1 MRTLRD
7 INSHILD
14 MSKSTWVDAAGK
26 ERTFDPA
33 TWKKDL
39 QEIVDQ
45 KATLKTKTYYNPST
59 NKKDRLWWVRWDPPR
74 YREFQTAK
82 VSLPASPVSVDRDPY
97 WPEGFEAENASGYFV
112 HGDLVLMKRPYVDHL
127 KEEIEKVKRG
137 KGATKA
143 LQDEFEEMTKREGV
157 ELDERTKESLNK

>member
-14 MSKSTWVDAAGK
+14 MSKSAWTDAAGK
-26 ERTFDPA
+26 ARTFDPA
-33 TWKKDL
+33 TWKQDL
-39 QEIVDQ
+39 KELLDQ
-45 KATLKTKTYYNPST
+45 KATLTKKTYYDPNSKP
-59 NKKDRLWWVRWDPPR
+59 KEWLWWVRWDPPSC
-74 YREFQTAK
+74 REFQVAR
-82 VSLPASPVSVDRDPY
+82 VSLPAQPVIVDRDPY
-97 WPEGFEAENASGYFV
+97 WPEGFDYDASGYFI